1 LVRIKSSTTLG
12 AGITI
17 SFEPSDDLL
26 ALVAALRTGN
36 LDSFFLEHGETIYRT
51 QRERFLSIHS
61 ALMII
66 AAGVVVVGIGEPE
79 HLNDG
84 VFGFDE
90 RSDFAKFHER
100 LPRAA

>member
-1 LVRIKSSTTLG
+1 
-12 AGITI
+12 
-17 SFEPSDDLL
+17 
-26 ALVAALRTGN
+26 
-36 LDSFFLEHGETIYRT
+36 
-51 QRERFLSIHS
+51 LSIHS